1 MTTGGKQEPPTD
13 PKIVFAKTLVPPNE
27 RSHKTYI
34 VDQASGDDSNPG
46 TKDRPFKT
54 IQKGVDLA
62 TAGDTV
68 LVKDG
73 LYREEAE
80 PHQAGVRFR
89 KSGAADAWIRV
100 KAYPGSVP
108 RVISPTWATFRIQE
122 VSYIEDSGF
131 DVSTETVQ
139 GQTDPNFQRNEGN
152 GIMIDHS
159 HHVLVTGNRV
169 HDCGGGGISTGF
181 SDYLTIEGNDA
192 FRNAYFS
199 IYNCSG
205 ISLWQGEDFDEKPGY
220 HNIVRSNRTWQNENK
235 GPTPLNDN
243 KLTDGNGIIIDG
255 MLGKG
260 AVLVENN
267 LTWDNGGRGIQVN
280 SARNVLVR
288 NNTCAWNER
297 TSEAP
302 SGSPT
307 SDLRAVTSENCVFE
321 NNIVVAREGQDFRD
335 NWKSKNIA
343 YTDNLLYG
351 YVKVWPGVGE
361 SNLVGSDPMFKNA
374 SLGAAMPDFRLR
386 PESPAIGRAAPGSS
400 PAVDIRERPRPRG
413 VRGDLGAFA
422 H

>member
-1 MTTGGKQEPPTD
+1 
-13 PKIVFAKTLVPPNE
+13 
-27 RSHKTYI
+27 
-34 VDQASGDDSNPG
+34 
-46 TKDRPFKT
+46 
-54 IQKGVDLA
+54 
-62 TAGDTV
+62 
-68 LVKDG
+68 
-73 LYREEAE
+73 
-80 PHQAGVRFR
+80 
-89 KSGAADAWIRV
+89 
-100 KAYPGSVP
+100 
-108 RVISPTWATFRIQE
+108 
-122 VSYIEDSGF
+122 
-131 DVSTETVQ
+131 
-139 GQTDPNFQRNEGN
+139 
-152 GIMIDHS
+152 
-159 HHVLVTGNRV
+159 
-169 HDCGGGGISTGF
+169 
-181 SDYLTIEGNDA
+181 
-192 FRNAYFS
+192 
-199 IYNCSG
+199 
-205 ISLWQGEDFDEKPGY
+205 
-220 HNIVRSNRTWQNENK
+220 
-235 GPTPLNDN
+235 
-243 KLTDGNGIIIDG
+243 